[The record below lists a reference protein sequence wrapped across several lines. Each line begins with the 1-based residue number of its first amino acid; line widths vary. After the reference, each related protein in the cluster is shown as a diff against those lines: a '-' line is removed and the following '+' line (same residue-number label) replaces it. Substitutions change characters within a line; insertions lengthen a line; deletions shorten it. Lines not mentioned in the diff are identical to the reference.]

1 MFEDFIKMLRKC
13 TFYEDVEYFS
23 SDEAQEN
30 VKEQLDVEEII
41 SSTNDEEYVLS
52 EKIAKYHRMSF
63 EVKLKIIMTAN
74 ENPKW
79 SFKYL

>member
-1 MFEDFIKMLRKC
+1 MFENFIKMLGKC

-23 SDEAQEN
+23 SDEAQE
-30 VKEQLDVEEII
+30 QLNVEEII
-41 SSTNDEEYVLS
+41 SSTNDEEYILS